1 MKSKIDLIIRR
12 EYLERVSKK
21 SFIITTILMPLLM
34 VFLMVLPA
42 LIMVMGGGTGESKI
56 LVLDK
61 SESIFQE
68 MHEFDD
74 VKFFPCT
81 ESLDSATARTDFD
94 AVLVIPANVLTSDK
108 AQLKLYSNGP
118 SSMMR
123 ESAITGQ
130 INNIVKDK
138 RLRSYNI
145 ENIDK
150 IIADAE
156 VNLPLTTIRTDKTD
170 DENLGSGISY
180 GLGVAMSFILYM
192 FILIYGQMIMT
203 SIIEEKNNRVL
214 ELVVSSVKP
223 AQLMMGKILGVSLV
237 ALTQILLWGVLIVA
251 LVGFVMPAVLPSLL
265 PADAMSDIAAVKAGN
280 IAAVSDQDTVDLIQG
295 VLLLSNVGF
304 ILKLLATMTAFLIAG
319 FLFYAAIFA
328 AIGSSVDNVQDAGQL
343 TTVVTFPIIFAII
356 FAMLAAGD
364 PTSGLAFWT
373 SIIPFTSPMVMV
385 ARVPYGIPGWEVWLS
400 LGLLIASF
408 IGMVW
413 VAGKIYRV
421 GIFMYGK
428 KPSIREIIRW
438 FNYK

>member
-21 SFIITTILMPLLM
+21 SFILTTILMPLLM

-42 LIMVMGGGTGESKI
+42 LIMIMGGGTSESKI
-56 LVLDK
+56 LVIDN
-61 SESIFQE
+61 SESIYQE
-68 MHEFDD
+68 LDGFDD

-81 ESLDSATARTDFD
+81 ESLDSALTRPDYD

-123 ESAITGQ
+123 EAAITGQ

-150 IIADAE
+150 IMADAE
-156 VNLPLTTIRTDKTD
+156 VSLPLTTIRTDKTD
-170 DENLGSGISY
+170 EENLGSGISY

-237 ALTQILLWGVLIVA
+237 ALTQILIWGILIIG
-251 LVGFVMPAVLPSLL
+251 LVGFVMPAVLPSVL
-265 PADAMSDIAAVKAGN
+265 PADAISDLNAVQSGN
-280 IAAVSDQDTVDLIQG
+280 LSAVSDPETIDLIQG
-295 VLLLSNVGF
+295 VLMLSNVGF
-304 ILKLLATMTAFLIAG
+304 IIKLIVTMTAFLIAG
-319 FLFYAAIFA
+319 FLFYASIFA
-328 AIGSSVDNVQDAGQL
+328 AIGSTVDNVQDAGQL
-343 TTVVTFPIIFAII
+343 TTIVTFPIIFAII
-356 FAMLAAGD
+356 FAMMAAGD
-364 PTSGLAFWT
+364 PNSGLAFWT

-400 LGLLIASF
+400 LGLLVISF

-428 KPSIREIIRW
+428 KPTIREIIRW

>member
-42 LIMVMGGGTGESKI
+42 LIMVMGGGSSESKI
-56 LVLDK
+56 LVIDN
-61 SESIFQE
+61 SGSIYSE
-68 MHEFDD
+68 MHGFDE
-74 VKFFPCT
+74 VEFFPCT
-81 ESLDSATARTDFD
+81 ESVDSALTRPGFD

-130 INNIVKDK
+130 IDNIVKDI

-156 VNLPLTTIRTDKTD
+156 VSLPMTTIRTDKTD

-180 GLGVAMSFILYM
+180 ALGVAMSFILYM

-237 ALTQILLWGVLIVA
+237 ALTQILIWGVLIIG

-265 PADAMSDIAAVKAGN
+265 PADAMSDITAVQSGN
-280 IAAVSDQDTVDLIQG
+280 IAAVSDQDAVELIQSM
-295 VLLLSNVGF
+295 LLLTNIVF
-304 ILKLLATMTAFLIAG
+304 IIKLIATMTAFLIAG
-319 FLFYAAIFA
+319 FLFYASIFA

-356 FAMLAAGD
+356 FAMLAAGE

-400 LGLLIASF
+400 LALLVASF

-428 KPSIREIIRW
+428 KPTIREIIRW

>member
-56 LVLDK
+56 LVIDK
-61 SESIFQE
+61 SECVFQE

-138 RLRSYNI
+138 RLLSYNI
-145 ENIDK
+145 ENIEK

>member
-56 LVLDK
+56 LVIDK
-61 SESIFQE
+61 SESVFQE

-138 RLRSYNI
+138 RLLSYNI